1 MIPLTYSA
9 GPGNIL
15 VAVSGVRVGVVRS
28 LPFIFGL
35 DASYFVLSTFVGLGV
50 GNLLI
55 AYPSTAALLKL
66 IGIIYIAY
74 LGVGFFVKSASDEAS
89 IHSRFRI
96 LDGVVIQLS
105 NAKGMIMLVVM
116 FSEFGDTNI
125 DLLDDVLTLSF
136 ALASLNFSAHL
147 LWVSMG
153 ASIKNIIVKY
163 PAFQKMLN
171 NLFGT
176 MMIAVAAWLLVRF

>member
-1 MIPLTYSA
+1 M
-9 GPGNIL
+9 
-15 VAVSGVRVGVVRS
+15 
-28 LPFIFGL
+28 
-35 DASYFVLSTFVGLGV
+35 
-50 GNLLI
+50 
-55 AYPSTAALLKL
+55 
-66 IGIIYIAY
+66 
-74 LGVGFFVKSASDEAS
+74 KSASDENS

-116 FSEFGDTNI
+116 FSEFGDDNI

-153 ASIKNIIVKY
+153 ASIKNIIVKH
-163 PAFQKMLN
+163 PASQKILN

-176 MMIAVAAWLLVRF
+176 MMIAVAVWLLVRF